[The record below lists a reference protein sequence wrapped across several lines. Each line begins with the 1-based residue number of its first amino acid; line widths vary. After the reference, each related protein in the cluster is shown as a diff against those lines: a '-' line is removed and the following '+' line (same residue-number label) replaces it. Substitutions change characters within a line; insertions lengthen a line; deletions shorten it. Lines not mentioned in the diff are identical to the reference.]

1 MANNYNS
8 IYTGQQVD
16 RAVGLALNIDTRLKE
31 YLEKDQ
37 INITVAGL
45 TSEKLLAPE
54 VLPKATKTQ
63 IGGIM
68 VGSGLLV
75 TDGVISVDMD
85 ILTNDEE
92 LAQILQTKADKDE
105 IPVTL
110 SELTNDIVSVELIA
124 DTFDDYKL
132 ILK

>member
-1 MANNYNS
+1 
-8 IYTGQQVD
+8 
-16 RAVGLALNIDTRLKE
+16 
-31 YLEKDQ
+31 
-37 INITVAGL
+37 
-45 TSEKLLAPE
+45 
-54 VLPKATKTQ
+54 
-63 IGGIM
+63 M

-105 IPVTL
+105 IPATL
-110 SELTNDIVSVELIA
+110 SELTNDIVSVEPIA

>member
-1 MANNYNS
+1 MPDNYNS

-31 YLEKDQ
+31 YIDKDQ

-45 TSEKLLAPE
+45 TSDKLLTPE

-63 IGGIM
+63 MGGII

-85 ILTNDEE
+85 IITNDEE
-92 LAQILQTKADKDE
+92 LALLLQEKADRDE
-105 IPVTL
+105 LPSTL
-110 SELTNDIVSVELIA
+110 SDLTNDIMVIEHIP

-132 ILK
+132 IIK